1 VIDKKQKTW
10 FIRAKHLKILHLVM
24 EITLRDWELSDL
36 DRLVSL
42 ANNPQIAANM
52 TDGFPSPFTEESAQ
66 QFIERT
72 QKEQPSNIQAICAD
86 GEVVGSIGIY
96 KLGDIFRL
104 NAELGYW
111 LGEPYWGKGIM
122 TEAVKLIVEY
132 GFKNWQLERIFARPL
147 GKNNASQKVLEKA
160 GLKFEYRIE
169 KNLIKN
175 EILEDELIYSMRIE
189 DFNRRMS
196 KS

>member
-1 VIDKKQKTW
+1 MDIS
-10 FIRAKHLKILHLVM
+10 
-24 EITLRDWELSDL
+24 LRNWNLEDLS
-36 DRLVSL
+36 RLVEL
-42 ANNPQIAANM
+42 ANNPRIAANM
-52 TDGFPSPFTEESAQ
+52 TDGFPSPFTEEAGL

-72 QKEQPSNIQAICAD
+72 QKEDPSNIQAICAD
-86 GEVVGSIGIY
+86 GLVVGSIGIY
-96 KLGDIFRL
+96 KLNDIFRL

-122 TEAVKLIVEY
+122 VDAVKLIIDY
-132 GFKNWQLERIFARPL
+132 GYKNWQLERIFARPL

-175 EILEDELIYSMRIE
+175 GILEDELIYSIRIE
-189 DFNRRMS
+189 DFNQKNRS
-196 KS
+196 EK

>member
-1 VIDKKQKTW
+1 MT
-10 FIRAKHLKILHLVM
+10 
-24 EITLRDWELSDL
+24 ITLRDWTPADL

-42 ANNPQIAANM
+42 ANNPRIAANM
-52 TDGFPSPFTEESAQ
+52 TDGFPSPYTEEAGL

-72 QKEQPSNIQAICAD
+72 QKEDPSNIQAICAD
-86 GEVVGSIGIY
+86 GLAVGSIGIY
-96 KLGDIFRL
+96 KLNDIFRL

-122 TEAVKLIVEY
+122 VEAVKLIVEY

-147 GKNNASQKVLEKA
+147 GKNIASQKVLEKA

-169 KNLIKN
+169 QNLIKN
-175 EILEDELIYSMRIE
+175 GILEDELIYSIRIG
-189 DFNRRMS
+189 DFNQN
-196 KS
+196 KSL

>member
-1 VIDKKQKTW
+1 MDIS
-10 FIRAKHLKILHLVM
+10 
-24 EITLRDWELSDL
+24 LRNWNLEDLS
-36 DRLVSL
+36 RLVEL

-52 TDGFPSPFTEESAQ
+52 TDGFPSPFTEEAGL

-72 QKEQPSNIQAICAD
+72 QKEDPSNIQAICAD
-86 GEVVGSIGIY
+86 GLVVGSIGIY
-96 KLGDIFRL
+96 KLNDIFRL

-122 TEAVKLIVEY
+122 VDAVKLIIEY

-147 GKNNASQKVLEKA
+147 GKNLASKKVLEKA

-175 EILEDELIYSMRIE
+175 GILEDELIYSIRIE
-189 DFNRRMS
+189 EFNRINRS
-196 KS
+196 EK

>member
-1 VIDKKQKTW
+1 ML
-10 FIRAKHLKILHLVM
+10 HLKM
-24 EITLRDWELSDL
+24 KITLRNWALSDL
-36 DRLVSL
+36 DRLVGL
-42 ANNPQIAANM
+42 ANNPRIATNM
-52 TDGFPSPFTEESAQ
+52 TDGFPSPFTKEAGQ

-86 GEVVGSIGIY
+86 GEAVGSIGIY
-96 KLGDIFRL
+96 KLNDIFRL

-111 LGEPYWGKGIM
+111 LAEPYWGKGIM
-122 TEAVKLIVEY
+122 VEAVKLVIEY

-147 GKNNASQKVLEKA
+147 GKNIASRKVLEKA

-175 EILEDELIYSMRIE
+175 GILEDELIYSIRLQ
-189 DFNRRMS
+189 DF
-196 KS
+196 KSGNSAIN

>member
-1 VIDKKQKTW
+1 
-10 FIRAKHLKILHLVM
+10 M

-42 ANNPQIAANM
+42 ANNPRIAANM
-52 TDGFPSPFTEESAQ
+52 TDGFPSPFTEESGQ

-86 GEVVGSIGIY
+86 GQVVGSIGIY

-111 LGEPYWGKGIM
+111 LGEPYWGKGI
-122 TEAVKLIVEY
+122 TAEAVKLIVEY

-160 GLKFEYRIE
+160 ELKFEYRIE

-175 EILEDELIYSMRIE
+175 GVLEDELIYSMRIE

-196 KS
+196 KL